1 MRGMLSFFMLQYP
14 CFLRE
19 KDKIYGEC
27 CGETDMR
34 MVQWFKNVIK
44 EQPPGRLITLGF
56 ALIILIGTVLLL
68 LPVSIRPGADVS
80 LIDALFT
87 STSAVCV
94 TGLIAIDTAD
104 HFTLFGRSVV
114 ALLIQIGGLGVTS
127 VGAGFILLAGKR
139 VGMKGRLLVREALNM
154 GSSKGI
160 VKLLKA
166 ILLMT
171 LCFELTGAVLSFM
184 VFVQDYPVG
193 KAIEISLFHSIAAFN
208 NSGFDIL
215 GGLRNLIP
223 YQDSV
228 LLNLT
233 TASLIFFGGIG
244 FLVIQDFMK
253 HRSLKK
259 LCLHSKVVLT
269 TSVFLILSG
278 TLLLKL
284 TEDISWLGAFFQS
297 VSARTAGF
305 STYPI
310 GSFTNAGLFVLI
322 VLMFIGAS
330 PGSTGGGIK
339 TSTFFALMQSAK
351 NTAVKKHNSAFHR
364 TLPADTI
371 SKAFTVMFLSL
382 IVVCGGTFLMCV
394 LEPEYSF
401 VQLLFEVTSA
411 FGTVGLSTGIT
422 PALDTAGKLVLI
434 ATMFIGRLGALTL
447 MSMWVFRPASNVRYT
462 EESITIG

>member
-1 MRGMLSFFMLQYP
+1 MQIKKLQN
-14 CFLRE
+14 F
-19 KDKIYGEC
+19 GELLI
-27 CGETDMR
+27 MSIIR
-34 MVQWFKNVIK
+34 WLKNIIK

-56 ALIILIGTVLLL
+56 AFIILIGTFLLL
-68 LPVSIRPGADVS
+68 LPISIRPGAEVS
-80 LIDALFT
+80 FVDALFT

-104 HFTLFGRSVV
+104 HFTLFGRTVV
-114 ALLIQIGGLGVTS
+114 ALLIQTGGLGVTS
-127 VGAGFILLAGKR
+127 VGVGFILLAGKR

-160 VKLLKA
+160 VRLLKA

-171 LCFELTGAVLSFM
+171 LCFELSGAALSFI

-208 NSGFDIL
+208 NAGFDIL
-215 GGLRNLIP
+215 GGLQNLIP
-223 YQDSV
+223 YQRNV

-233 TASLIFFGGIG
+233 TAALIFFGGIG
-244 FLVIQDFMK
+244 FLVIQDLLK
-253 HRSLKK
+253 HRSLRKIS
-259 LCLHSKVVLT
+259 LHSKVVLS
-269 TSVFLILSG
+269 TSLFLLAAG
-278 TLLLKL
+278 TVLLKC

-310 GSFTNAGLFVLI
+310 GGFTNAGLFVLI
-322 VLMFIGAS
+322 LLMFIGAS

-351 NTAVKKHNSAFHR
+351 NTAVKRQSSAFHR
-364 TLPADTI
+364 KLPADTI

-382 IVVCGGTFLMCV
+382 IVVCTGTFLMCV

-401 VQLLFEVTSA
+401 IQNLFEVTSA

-422 PALDTAGKLVLI
+422 PELGAAGKLLLTAI
-434 ATMFIGRLGALTL
+434 MFIGRLGALTL
-447 MSMWVFRPASNVRYT
+447 MSMWVFRPTSNVRYT